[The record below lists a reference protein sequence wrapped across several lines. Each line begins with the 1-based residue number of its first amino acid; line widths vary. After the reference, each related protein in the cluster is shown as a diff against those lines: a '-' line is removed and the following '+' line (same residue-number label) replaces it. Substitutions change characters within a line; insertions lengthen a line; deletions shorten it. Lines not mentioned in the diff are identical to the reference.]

1 MTRAKDLDTVA
12 PDDVITGTNPSVLVE
27 TKTSPLDR
35 GEEKPIVKLPNNQ
48 KNRSKTPK
56 DVVDENMAA
65 FRQKVYDVLGKTSH
79 PLSSFLVKPSVFKF
93 REQDD
98 LEEIILVMR
107 PHWFTNV
114 SWILTAI
121 FMLFVPTIARFLPV
135 WSGVPLMY
143 QMLGILFWYM
153 ITLAFVLENFLSWY
167 FDVYIIT
174 DERVVDIEFKN
185 LLDKKFAEAKITMIQ
200 DISSRVAGISQT
212 MLNYG
217 DVRIQTAAEIPE
229 ICFEKVPNPDK
240 VIKVLQMMRQ
250 EEEQEAIDGRV
261 R

>member
-1 MTRAKDLDTVA
+1 MVRAKDLDLVA
-12 PDDVITGTNPSVLVE
+12 PDDQVKSPPAPSL
-27 TKTSPLDR
+27 TKEGENIILNKKSKEAVSPTPPVGGF
-35 GEEKPIVKLPNNQ
+35 GE
-48 KNRSKTPK
+48 
-56 DVVDENMAA
+56 A
-65 FRQKVYDVLGKTSH
+65 RQKVYDVLGHTKHS
-79 PLSSFLVKPSVFKF
+79 LSSFLVKPKVFKF
-93 REQDD
+93 TEQDD
-98 LEEIILVMR
+98 QEEIILVMR

-114 SWILTAI
+114 SWVITTI
-121 FMLFVPTIARFLPV
+121 FMLMVPTLARFLPV
-135 WSGVPLMY
+135 WNGVPLRY

-153 ITLAFVLENFLSWY
+153 VTLAFALEKFLSWY
-167 FDVYIIT
+167 FDVFIIT
-174 DERVVDIEFKN
+174 DERVIDIEFNN
-185 LLDKKFAEAKITMIQ
+185 LLDKKFSEAKISMIQ
-200 DISSRVAGISQT
+200 DVTSMVAGVSQT

>member
-1 MTRAKDLDTVA
+1 MVRAKDLDLVA
-12 PDDVITGTNPSVLVE
+12 PDEVVIEKIEPKLQ
-27 TKTSPLDR
+27 TSNKID
-35 GEEKPIVKLPNNQ
+35 NNM
-48 KNRSKTPK
+48 K
-56 DVVDENMAA
+56 E
-65 FRQKVYDVLGKTSH
+65 FRQKMYDVLGHTKHS
-79 PLSSFLVKPSVFKF
+79 LSSFLVKPKSFKF
-93 REQDD
+93 TEQDD
-98 LEEIILVMR
+98 QEEIILVMR

-114 SWILTAI
+114 SWVITTI
-121 FMLFVPTIARFLPV
+121 FMLMVPTLARFLPV
-135 WSGVPLMY
+135 WNGVPLRY

-153 ITLAFVLENFLSWY
+153 VTLAFALEKFLSWY
-167 FDVYIIT
+167 FDVFIIT
-174 DERVVDIEFKN
+174 DERVIDIEFNN
-185 LLDKKFAEAKITMIQ
+185 LLDKKFSEAKISMIQ
-200 DISSRVAGISQT
+200 DVTSMVAGVSQT

>member
-1 MTRAKDLDTVA
+1 MVRALNLDSVA
-12 PDDVITGTNPSVLVE
+12 PDDVIEVAKPQV
-27 TKTSPLDR
+27 
-35 GEEKPIVKLPNNQ
+35 EEKKKEKIKVQPL
-48 KNRSKTPK
+48 SKDSV
-56 DVVDENMAA
+56 DVNMAA
-65 FRQKVYDVLGKTSH
+65 FRDKIYDVLGHTSS
-79 PLSSFLVKPSVFKF
+79 PFSSFLVKPKIFKF

-114 SWILTAI
+114 SWIITTI
-121 FMLFVPTIARFLPV
+121 FMLFVPTLIRFIPV
-135 WSGVPLMY
+135 WSGVPLRY

-153 ITLAFVLENFLSWY
+153 ITLAFALEKFLSWY

-174 DERVVDIEFKN
+174 DERVVDIEFRN
-185 LLDKKFAEAKITMIQ
+185 LLDKKFAEAKISMIQ
-200 DISSRVAGISQT
+200 DVSSRVAGISQT

-229 ICFEKVPNPDK
+229 LSFEKVPNPDK

-250 EEEQEAIDGRV
+250 EEEQEAIDGRT

>member
-1 MTRAKDLDTVA
+1 MVRALNLDSVA
-12 PDDVITGTNPSVLVE
+12 PDDVIEVAKPQV
-27 TKTSPLDR
+27 
-35 GEEKPIVKLPNNQ
+35 EEKKKEKIKVQPL
-48 KNRSKTPK
+48 SKDSV
-56 DVVDENMAA
+56 DVNMAA
-65 FRQKVYDVLGKTSH
+65 FRGKIYDVLGHTSS
-79 PLSSFLVKPSVFKF
+79 PFSSFLVKPKIFKF

-114 SWILTAI
+114 SWIISTI
-121 FMLFVPTIARFLPV
+121 FMLFVPTLIRFIPV
-135 WSGVPLMY
+135 WSGVPLRY

-153 ITLAFVLENFLSWY
+153 ITLAFALEKFLSWY

-174 DERVVDIEFKN
+174 DERVVDIEFRN
-185 LLDKKFAEAKITMIQ
+185 LLDKKFAEAKISMIQ
-200 DISSRVAGISQT
+200 DVSSRVAGISQT

-229 ICFEKVPNPDK
+229 LSFEKVPNPDK

-250 EEEQEAIDGRV
+250 EEEQEAIDGRT

>member
-1 MTRAKDLDTVA
+1 MVRALNLDSVA
-12 PDDVITGTNPSVLVE
+12 PDDVIEVAKPQV
-27 TKTSPLDR
+27 
-35 GEEKPIVKLPNNQ
+35 EEKKKEKIKVQPL
-48 KNRSKTPK
+48 SKDSV
-56 DVVDENMAA
+56 DVNMAA
-65 FRQKVYDVLGKTSH
+65 FRGKIYDVLGHTSS
-79 PLSSFLVKPSVFKF
+79 PFSSFLVKPKIFKF

-114 SWILTAI
+114 SWIITTI
-121 FMLFVPTIARFLPV
+121 FMLFVPTLIRFIPV
-135 WSGVPLMY
+135 WSGVPLRY

-153 ITLAFVLENFLSWY
+153 ITLAFALEKFLSWY

-174 DERVVDIEFKN
+174 DERVVDIEFRN
-185 LLDKKFAEAKITMIQ
+185 LLDKKFAEAKISMIQ
-200 DISSRVAGISQT
+200 DVSSRVAGISQT

-229 ICFEKVPNPDK
+229 LSFEKVPNPDK

-250 EEEQEAIDGRV
+250 EEEQEAIDGRT

>member
-1 MTRAKDLDTVA
+1 MVRALNLDSVA
-12 PDDVITGTNPSVLVE
+12 PDDVIEVAKPQV
-27 TKTSPLDR
+27 
-35 GEEKPIVKLPNNQ
+35 EEKKIEKIKVQPL
-48 KNRSKTPK
+48 SKDSV
-56 DVVDENMAA
+56 DVNMAA
-65 FRQKVYDVLGKTSH
+65 FRGKIYDVLGHTSS
-79 PLSSFLVKPSVFKF
+79 PFSSFLVKPKIFKF

-114 SWILTAI
+114 SWIISTI
-121 FMLFVPTIARFLPV
+121 FMLFVPTLIRFIPV
-135 WSGVPLMY
+135 WSGVPLRY

-153 ITLAFVLENFLSWY
+153 ITLAFALEKFLSWY

-174 DERVVDIEFKN
+174 DERVVDIEFRN
-185 LLDKKFAEAKITMIQ
+185 LLDKKFAEAKISMIQ
-200 DISSRVAGISQT
+200 DVSSRVAGISQT

-229 ICFEKVPNPDK
+229 LSFEKVPNPDK

-250 EEEQEAIDGRV
+250 EEEQEAIDGRT

>member
-1 MTRAKDLDTVA
+1 MVRALDLDTVA
-12 PDDVITGTNPSVLVE
+12 PDDQIKSPPTPSL
-27 TKTSPLDR
+27 TKEGKNIILNNN
-35 GEEKPIVKLPNNQ
+35 VKLPNNQ
-48 KNRSKTPK
+48 KNRSTTPK
-56 DVVDENMAA
+56 DMVDKNMAI
-65 FRQKVYDVLGKTSH
+65 FRQKVYDVLGHTSN
-79 PLSSFLVKPSVFKF
+79 PLSSFLVKPHVFKF

-98 LEEIILVMR
+98 AEEIILVMR

-114 SWILTAI
+114 SWIIMTM
-121 FMLFVPTIARFLPV
+121 FMLMVPTLVRFLPV
-135 WSGVPLMY
+135 WGGVPLRY

-153 ITLAFVLENFLSWY
+153 VTLAFALEKFLSWY

-174 DERVVDIEFKN
+174 DERVIDIEFRN
-185 LLDKKFAEAKITMIQ
+185 LLDKKFSEAKISLIQ
-200 DISSRVAGISQT
+200 DVASNVRGISQT
-212 MLNYG
+212 MFNYG
-217 DVRIQTAAEIPE
+217 DVLIQTASAIPE